1 MHYGSSGI
9 AALLCLHSAQL
20 LAVPISV
27 SEIQYNP
34 LTDSDYEFIELVNP
48 GATPFNLTG
57 CRFTSGIDF
66 TFPNLMLAPG
76 SRVVV
81 ARDLARFA
89 SRYPGVTA
97 LGPYKK
103 KLSDDGDTVTLVSA
117 LGTELVRVKYGT
129 SGNWPSRANGLGSS
143 LEVIDPNGDL
153 DDPDN
158 WRSSTEYQGSPGKA
172 GIGAVRTVVINEVM
186 AHTDP
191 PFEDAVE
198 LKNLTDQP
206 VDIGGAYLSNS
217 RLNPRKYR
225 LPRPW
230 VIPARGYTVV
240 YEHAF
245 NSAAQGAD
253 AFTFN
258 SAHGDEAVLLA
269 SDASGQPTLWLDA
282 TSFDASANGV
292 SFGRY
297 PDGTGPLVVMA
308 RQTLGTDLTIE
319 FPPQFLSEFVQGKG
333 ASNSLPRVGPLVFQR
348 IQYEPAPGQDEFL
361 ELKNIAPQ
369 TVLLYDPSHPT
380 NTWRLGDGVG
390 FSFPTGQQL
399 APGETALIVRT
410 HPASFR
416 TKYSLPASLQIF
428 GPFTNALSNSGER
441 LELFRPDEPQGPDR
455 ADAGFVPYL
464 LIEEVDY
471 KPGPPW
477 PANAAGTGAYL
488 ERIDPSRYGND
499 PANWR
504 AAGALQSPLS
514 LLAVWIPPATLR
526 VTVTGPRVAPLRL
539 ESSPAPTGAVWTS
552 VAELGIGTDPYVYE
566 SAAGDAARFFR
577 VYR

>member
-1 MHYGSSGI
+1 MHYGLSGI
-9 AALLCLHSAQL
+9 AALLSFNSTLL

-66 TFPNLMLAPG
+66 TFSTVMLAPG
-76 SRVVV
+76 GRVVV
-81 ARDLARFA
+81 ARDLARFT

-143 LEVIDPNGDL
+143 LEVIDPNGNL

-158 WRSSTEYQGSPGKA
+158 WRSSTEYHGSPGKA

-217 RLNPRKYR
+217 RLKPMKYR

-230 VIPARGYTVV
+230 VIPARGYRVV
-240 YEHAF
+240 YEHDF
-245 NSAAQGAD
+245 NSAAQGSD

-258 SAHGDEAVLLA
+258 SAHGDEVVLLA
-269 SDASGQPTLWLDA
+269 SDANGQPTLWLDA
-282 TSFDASANGV
+282 TSFAASANGV

-319 FPPQFLSEFVQGKG
+319 FPPNFLSEFVQGKG
-333 ASNSLPRVGPLVFQR
+333 ASNSLPQVGPLVFHR

-380 NTWRLGDGVG
+380 NTWRLGNGVG

-399 APGETALIVRT
+399 APGETALLVRT
-410 HPASFR
+410 NPAAFR
-416 TKYSLPASLQIF
+416 TKYGLQPSLQIF

-455 ADAGFVPYL
+455 PDAGFVPYL

-477 PANAAGTGAYL
+477 PADAAGTGAYL
-488 ERIDPSRYGND
+488 ERIDSSRYGND

-504 AAGALQSPLS
+504 AAGALQTPLN
-514 LLAVWIPPATLR
+514 LQAEWITPSALR
-526 VTVTGPRVAPLRL
+526 LTVIGPRVVPLRL
-539 ESSPAPTGAVWTS
+539 ESSPAPTGAAWTS
-552 VAELGIGTDPYVYE
+552 VAELGIGADPYVYE
-566 SAAGDAARFFR
+566 SPAGETARFFR